1 MKVLPLHCKRQAVAL
16 DLRVQMVREQCQ
28 SLSFFVAIVFPA
40 RAQKHREGR
49 KKMDKD
55 RSRLHLVVT
64 NVADKRKATL
74 TRVNTD
80 G

>member
-1 MKVLPLHCKRQAVAL
+1 MN
-16 DLRVQMVREQCQ
+16 
-28 SLSFFVAIVFPA
+28 
-40 RAQKHREGR
+40 
-49 KKMDKD
+49 KD

-74 TRVNTD
+74 ARVNTD

>member
-40 RAQKHREGR
+40 REGR
-49 KKMDKD
+49 KKMNKD

-64 NVADKRKATL
+64 NVADKRKTTL